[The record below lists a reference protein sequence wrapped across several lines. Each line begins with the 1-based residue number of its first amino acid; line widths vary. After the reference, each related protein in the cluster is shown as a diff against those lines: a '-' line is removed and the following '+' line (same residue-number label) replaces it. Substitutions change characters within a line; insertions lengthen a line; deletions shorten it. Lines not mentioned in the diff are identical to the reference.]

1 VNDRLNAANSATSAG
16 SATTAGS
23 ATNAGNSVS
32 PGVVPAAAGD
42 IARQKESQRLFDRA
56 MLLAGQG
63 KYAAAQKGFADALAA
78 DAGNQAADAALK
90 RSRQFMAL
98 RAEATELARRGN
110 VAAAQQ
116 RLTDARNLDSS
127 RFDREG
133 LGAILDRPAGQ
144 TGQEP
149 DKTALR
155 TALLALLNDN
165 PQKSIAIL
173 EPVLAGR
180 QAGSDPALA
189 ALYAYLGVAY
199 ATEALSS
206 ANQGEPSRLLREK
219 ARVQFRLAVSAQRNY
234 QLSPRV
240 VSPRI
245 LALFEQ
251 VRAG

>member
-1 VNDRLNAANSATSAG
+1 VG
-16 SATTAGS
+16 C
-23 ATNAGNSVS
+23 
-32 PGVVPAAAGD
+32 
-42 IARQKESQRLFDRA
+42 
-56 MLLAGQG
+56 QG
-63 KYAAAQKGFADALAA
+63 
-78 DAGNQAADAALK
+78 
-90 RSRQFMAL
+90 
-98 RAEATELARRGN
+98 
-110 VAAAQQ
+110 
-116 RLTDARNLDSS
+116 
-127 RFDREG
+127 EG
-133 LGAILDRPAGQ
+133 LGAILDRLTGQ

-149 DKTALR
+149 DRIALR
-155 TALLALLNDN
+155 TALLALLDGN

-180 QAGSDPALA
+180 PTGNNPAVA

-234 QLSPRV
+234 QLSPRL

-251 VRAG
+251 ARAG